1 MNGETEM
8 LTFIAAYYED
18 GDPVVSRWGAVFD
31 QEMAEDISS
40 TLEDA
45 PYWVRKRVA
54 LINLSCE
61 TDYEDCELGGWSR
74 DRKAYWIVVTKKT
87 ALTWGKGWRKRD

>member
-1 MNGETEM
+1 MTGKTEM
-8 LTFIAAYYED
+8 LIFIAAYYED
-18 GDPVVSRWGAVFD
+18 NDPFLSRW
-31 QEMAEDISS
+31 EDYLDAGEAKDVVS

-54 LINLSCE
+54 LINVACE
-61 TDYEDCELGGWSR
+61 TDAEDCKVGGWGR

-87 ALTWGKGWRKRD
+87 ALTWGKGWRKKG

>member
-1 MNGETEM
+1 MTGETEM
-8 LTFIAAYYED
+8 LTFIAAYYKD
-18 GDPVVSRWGAVFD
+18 GDPFVSRWGDNLDDGEAKTIV
-31 QEMAEDISS
+31 S

-61 TDYEDCELGGWSR
+61 TAAEDCKVGGWSR

-87 ALTWGKGWRKRD
+87 ALTWGKGWRKRG